1 MPTWDDTVPGR
12 PRRPRLFYVRLN
24 TVARIQSIERH
35 YAAPQVQR
43 LENSTLAN
51 INTDA
56 ERQFRR
62 NLLQTTI
69 DLRNL

>member
-1 MPTWDDTVPGR
+1 
-12 PRRPRLFYVRLN
+12 
-24 TVARIQSIERH
+24 VARIQTIERN

-43 LENSTLAN
+43 IENSDLAN

>member
-1 MPTWDDTVPGR
+1 MY
-12 PRRPRLFYVRLN
+12 YVRIN
-24 TVARIQSIERH
+24 TVAQIQTIDLH

-56 ERQFRR
+56 ERRFRR
-62 NLLQTTI
+62 QLLQTTI
-69 DLRNL
+69 DLRNM